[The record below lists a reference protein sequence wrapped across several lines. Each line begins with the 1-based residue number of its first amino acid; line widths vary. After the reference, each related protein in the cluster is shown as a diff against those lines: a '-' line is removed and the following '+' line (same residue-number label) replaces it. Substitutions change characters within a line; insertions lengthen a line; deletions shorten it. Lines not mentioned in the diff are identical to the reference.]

1 MQVRLQ
7 HWQNGLITLVGPVNA
22 SGVQEYFYY
31 RRAKSH
37 DEDVTVP
44 ARSVALMVTCKQ

>member
-1 MQVRLQ
+1 MAECAEHPGGARKRL
-7 HWQNGLITLVGPVNA
+7 GGA
-22 SGVQEYFYY
+22 EFYY
-31 RRAKSH
+31 RRAQSH